1 MLMLLILE
9 KFLDKDFDIYA
20 LKKVL
25 KAYKLEEEKRHQIL
39 LNKLEKLLKDIEM
52 TKKLENEERA
62 KISRVLREID
72 EL

>member
-20 LKKVL
+20 LKKAL
-25 KAYKLEEEKRHQIL
+25 RAYKLEEEKRHQLL
-39 LNKLEKLLKDIEM
+39 LNKLEKLIKDIEM

>member
-20 LKKVL
+20 LKKAL
-25 KAYKLEEEKRHQIL
+25 KAYKLEEEKRHQLL

>member
-9 KFLDKDFDIYA
+9 KFLDKDFDIYS
-20 LKKVL
+20 LKKAL
-25 KAYKLEEEKRHQIL
+25 RAYKLEEEKRHQIL

>member
-9 KFLDKDFDIYA
+9 KFMDKDFDLYA
-20 LKKVL
+20 LKKAL
-25 KAYKLEEEKRHQIL
+25 KAYKLEEEKRHQML
-39 LNKLEKLLKDIEM
+39 LNKLEKLIKDIEM

>member
-1 MLMLLILE
+1 MLILLILE

-20 LKKVL
+20 LKKAL
-25 KAYKLEEEKRHQIL
+25 KAYKLEEEKRHQLL

-52 TKKLENEERA
+52 TKRLENEERA